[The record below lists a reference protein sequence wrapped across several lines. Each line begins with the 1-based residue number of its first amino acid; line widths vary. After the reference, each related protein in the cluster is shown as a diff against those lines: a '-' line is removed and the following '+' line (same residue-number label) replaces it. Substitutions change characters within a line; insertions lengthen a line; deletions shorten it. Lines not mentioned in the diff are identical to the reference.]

1 MENTQYYRPQTLE
14 KALELLA
21 TEKASVLGGG
31 VLLVPHIHS
40 QRLNRPAL
48 IDISLLKELKGLRKD
63 GDKLHIGP
71 LNTMAWLEASS
82 VPVLSKA
89 CSLVANLQ
97 IRNQATLG
105 GNILSAARY
114 SDVVPALLLLDTSLV
129 FCKTGSTREVD
140 LATYLAQKESRIQRD
155 ELLTDIILT
164 PFPPESPLSILKVA
178 RKQEG
183 SKALVTICQIAR
195 QKDDLSYDYR
205 LAIGSAMPLPT
216 RLETVEPLLA
226 RKETRTEG
234 MQKLASYLEENL
246 GKNEYKQ
253 HAIYTAVERALPT
266 LLGGE

>member
-1 MENTQYYRPQTLE
+1 
-14 KALELLA
+14 
-21 TEKASVLGGG
+21 
-31 VLLVPHIHS
+31 
-40 QRLNRPAL
+40 
-48 IDISLLKELKGLRKD
+48 
-63 GDKLHIGP
+63 
-71 LNTMAWLEASS
+71 
-82 VPVLSKA
+82 
-89 CSLVANLQ
+89 
-97 IRNQATLG
+97 
-105 GNILSAARY
+105 
-114 SDVVPALLLLDTSLV
+114 
-129 FCKTGSTREVD
+129 
-140 LATYLAQKESRIQRD
+140 
-155 ELLTDIILT
+155 LLTDIILT